1 MNRSAN
7 VGSRKRPDTE
17 KRCRHPLRGI
27 LSTGSGLET
36 AICQN
41 GAIHFSGGKSMKVLI
56 DLCVVPL
63 GVGVSVSKYIA
74 ACQRVLSDAGL
85 KTHLHSYGTN
95 IEGEWDDVFA
105 AVRKCH
111 ETLHEMGAPR
121 ISTTI
126 KLGTR
131 TDRDQSMEE
140 KVRSVQEKI

>member
-1 MNRSAN
+1 
-7 VGSRKRPDTE
+7 
-17 KRCRHPLRGI
+17 
-27 LSTGSGLET
+27 
-36 AICQN
+36 
-41 GAIHFSGGKSMKVLI
+41 MKVLI

-95 IEGEWDDVFA
+95 IEGEWEDVFA
-105 AVRKCH
+105 AVRRCH

-140 KVRSVQEKI
+140 KVRSVQEKL